1 MKKLVVIPVMV
12 LYLFAVTG
20 IMIHAHYCGQ
30 QLESWQMYV
39 KGDDGCVDDTCSDEP
54 AEEEGCCK
62 DEVVSAKV
70 SIDQD
75 VSFFKYK
82 LLQGEWAM
90 LPASHTEYVER
101 TVAYTNYTPVSGQPN
116 APPGRWQNI
125 PLFKLH
131 SSFTYYG

>member
-39 KGDDGCVDDTCSDEP
+39 KGDDGCADDTCTDEP

-75 VSFFKYK
+75 IS
-82 LLQGEWAM
+82 LI
-90 LPASHTEYVER
+90 
-101 TVAYTNYTPVSGQPN
+101 TNYCRLNGQCCLLRKWNTPSVQ
-116 APPGRWQNI
+116 
-125 PLFKLH
+125 
-131 SSFTYYG
+131 